1 MRFSIVTLGCK
12 VNAYE
17 SQYYAKELKKLG
29 WEEDDTNYDVMI
41 INSCAVTNTAAS
53 KSRKMLHR
61 AQKQNP
67 DAFIVL
73 VGCYAQVAEEQE
85 KEQFKA
91 DLIVGAKHKKE
102 LVSLILNGL
111 KNHKA
116 CDSIEEISQ
125 SFDFESMP
133 IEQFESK
140 HRAFLK
146 VQDGCNQFCS
156 YCIIPYARGR
166 ERSLK
171 QEEVIQIAKDLEKK
185 QHLEIVLTGIHTGR
199 YRDGNTD
206 LSQLL
211 QALLQE
217 TGEQVKYRISSI
229 EITEVSDE
237 LIDLMK
243 KEDRLL
249 HHLHIPI
256 QSGSNATLERMHRPY
271 TIEQFKERLDYLRQE
286 IPDISISTDVICGFK
301 QESEEEFQETLE
313 TLEALQFSFLHV
325 FPYSI
330 RKGTAAEKMP
340 GDVNG
345 AIVKARTEQLLA
357 LSEKLR
363 SRDMARFDRLEVLIE
378 TDKNGILHGYTNQYH
393 PVIIKNRQYQKG
405 RIDTPFSK
413 IENNVYVIE

>member
-12 VNAYE
+12 VNMYE

-29 WEEDDTNYDVMI
+29 WEEDDTHYDVMI
-41 INSCAVTNTAAS
+41 INSCAVTNTAAG

-67 DAFIVL
+67 EAFIVL
-73 VGCYAQVAEEQE
+73 VGCYAQVADAHE
-85 KEQFKA
+85 KDQLQA

-102 LVSLILNGL
+102 LVSLILEGL
-111 KNHKA
+111 KNRKPN
-116 CDSIEEISQ
+116 DSIEEISQ
-125 SFDFESMP
+125 SFAFESMP
-133 IEQFESK
+133 IERFESK

-146 VQDGCNQFCS
+146 VQDGCNQFCA

-166 ERSLK
+166 ERSLGH
-171 QEEVIQIAKDLEKK
+171 EEVIQIAKNLAKK

-199 YRDGNTD
+199 YHDGKFD
-206 LSQLL
+206 LAQLL
-211 QALLQE
+211 KALLQE
-217 TGEQVKYRISSI
+217 TSAEIKYRISSI

-237 LIDLMK
+237 LIELMK

-256 QSGSNATLERMHRPY
+256 QSGSDATLKRMNRPY
-271 TIEQFKERLDYLRQE
+271 TVEEFKERIDWIRQE

-301 QESEEEFQETLE
+301 QESEEEFQETLRNLE
-313 TLEALQFSFLHV
+313 TIQFSFLHV

-330 RKGTAAEKMP
+330 RKGTAAEKMA
-340 GDVNG
+340 GDING
-345 AIVKARTEQLLA
+345 IIVKQRTDQLLA

-363 SRDMARFDRLEVLIE
+363 LKDMERFDQLEILIE

-393 PVIIKNRQYQKG
+393 PVIIKNGQHQKG
-405 RIDTPFSK
+405 RICTPFSK